1 MAKINKVYPAF
12 FNGVSQ
18 QTPEFVLDSQCKDMV
33 NCVPDIVTGL
43 TKRPPVKHTKTFNTA
58 EGHADFANYSVF
70 HTYDRGEDAE
80 EYFFVDTQ
88 DTSNPVRAFNRAGNE
103 MTITYDPTDEAEIK
117 TYLNLGN
124 LRGLTVQDR
133 TWMFSKN
140 AVVGLDASATSPL
153 AAEYK
158 KTAYYWLKRG
168 SGDRYNPFNYA
179 VYLNSRTF
187 EVAPPKPS
195 SDDPDPEAGAE
206 DSTKAAE
213 ILANRINT
221 GLTDVSTKRYDVAS
235 DGSTTPYNA
244 SEYIGEDK
252 TGVTVTTNNRDAT
265 ISSVVYTSGTGIL
278 TFTVTVADN
287 GVASDTTEV
296 SVVIAEI
303 IASDFTATVRG
314 SLLEIVHNTP
324 NTDFTFSSW
333 DSWGNQA
340 SEGWKGSV
348 NKLTDLPKDMPFDNV
363 YVEIIGTGDNTATN
377 YFVKWNGSAWEECLD
392 PTADRGQLSNM
403 PVKLDRSFITEG
415 TDIATFTFNLVDWS
429 LPRVG
434 NEDNNPDPS
443 FVGKTVQD
451 LFFYKNRLGLASE
464 DGVSLTE
471 TANYTN
477 WYVSTATDILDT
489 DVIDITLSS
498 TQASK
503 IYYAKPFNNSLY
515 MFTKYAQYELTHE
528 GSFGPAT
535 VSLNNTTNY
544 PMAVEVE
551 PVVVNNSLY
560 FISNTD
566 NRQQLREYVKTQNLN
581 VKGIDLNIGTPTYLE
596 KPIKYLVANG
606 VLGYVLC
613 CTDDSTVYLYNYKED
628 GEERIQS
635 AWNKWET
642 LSGVTVTANKYEYH
656 NIESKVLVFV
666 QTPEGF
672 RYHQLQLDY
681 NIANSNVDTSSDGT
695 TETEYPYEAKI
706 VLPDYYPKVTE
717 IKTPLNKVLI
727 KKITIEGSGS
737 FDAEVY
743 RKDYNTT
750 YAKSHLR
757 ALRDLDLHIASKV
770 GNVTITLKDSTAD
783 DFVISSVVLEGLFNT
798 TSREMR

>member
-1 MAKINKVYPAF
+1 
-12 FNGVSQ
+12 
-18 QTPEFVLDSQCKDMV
+18 
-33 NCVPDIVTGL
+33 
-43 TKRPPVKHTKTFNTA
+43 
-58 EGHADFANYSVF
+58 
-70 HTYDRGEDAE
+70 
-80 EYFFVDTQ
+80 
-88 DTSNPVRAFNRAGNE
+88 

-153 AAEYK
+153 SVNTVSSADYK
-158 KTAYYWLKRG
+158 HVAYFWLKRG

-179 VYLNSRTF
+179 VYLNGRTY
-187 EVAPPKPS
+187 EVAPIKPS
-195 SDDPDPEAGAE
+195 SDDPDPVAGAE

-213 ILANRINT
+213 LLAAKINAGISYDSTEVYSVKSDNTSYTKTKDIGAGRT
-221 GLTDVSTKRYDVAS
+221 GTLS
-235 DGSTTPYNA
+235 
-244 SEYIGEDK
+244 
-252 TGVTVTTNNRDAT
+252 VTTSTASCSTAITTYN
-265 ISSVVYTSGTGIL
+265 SGTGIL
-278 TFTVTVADN
+278 TLTVTNNDGGADT
-287 GVASDTTEV
+287 DLTDV
-296 SVVIAEI
+296 SVRVIEQI
-303 IASDFTATVRG
+303 TPVFKASVRG
-314 SLLEIVHNTP
+314 SLLEITLVTP
-324 NTDFTFSSW
+324 TVLNGAVYDPIDFTFSSW

-403 PVKLDRSFITEG
+403 PVKLDRTSLVG
-415 TDIATFTFNLVDWS
+415 SLATFTFNLVDWS